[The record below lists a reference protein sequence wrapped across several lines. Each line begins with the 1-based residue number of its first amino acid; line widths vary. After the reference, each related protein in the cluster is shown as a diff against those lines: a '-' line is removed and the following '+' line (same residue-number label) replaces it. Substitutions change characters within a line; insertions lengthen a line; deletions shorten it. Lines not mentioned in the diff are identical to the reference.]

1 MTRVVA
7 TPKRRVRST
16 ADSLL
21 IHDMKNIWFRLNLL
35 LSNLDEHYDDP
46 EFKRSVVEH
55 LHATL
60 AKIESIVG
68 RSAAHQDSIL
78 IKVSLDLNDLVR
90 QVLQNTKL
98 APLRGGNG
106 GDRPNVVTSLDPMP
120 RVWGD
125 PYYLEDA
132 LASIFHNAFEAA
144 AMSGSQ
150 VSISTGEQRRNHRR
164 LAVIEVNDDGPGM
177 TEEFVRDRLFQPFQ
191 TTKTSGVGLGLYTAR
206 QIILFHRGELDIRTR
221 LGEGTTV
228 QVRLPAARAE
238 SAP

>member
-1 MTRVVA
+1 MTRLET

-35 LSNLDEHYDDP
+35 LSNLDEHYGDP

-55 LHATL
+55 LGATL

-78 IKVSLDLNDLVR
+78 IKVSLDLNDLVL
-90 QVLQNTKL
+90 QVSRRRT
-98 APLRGGNG
+98 PPRSGNG
-106 GDRPNVVTSLDPMP
+106 GEHLDVELTLGDIPH
-120 RVWGD
+120 VWGD

-144 AMSGSQ
+144 AMAGSR
-150 VSISTGEQRRNHRR
+150 VGVRTFTQRRK
-164 LAVIEVNDDGPGM
+164 AVIEIADDGPGM

-191 TTKTSGVGLGLYTAR
+191 TTKTAGVGLGLYTAR
-206 QIILFHRGELDIRTR
+206 QIILFHRGELDIRSR
-221 LGEGTTV
+221 PGEGTTV

-238 SAP
+238 AQ